1 MRGAPAYARERP
13 VEPIPGPHTPH
24 TPHTPPPLLHPP
36 TSSALPPPPPS
47 QLLHPLAS
55 SALSPQ
61 VAQEQENLEDDPA
74 RSKGG
79 RELRP
84 LRPPKP
90 HAQEELPRDMFR
102 ARLPGQGGKKPPRD
116 RDGDAPQRD
125 RSRPAR
131 PQQKPARHQHDSD
144 ESRPRDRS
152 GGGGSSSGHIPPPSQ
167 NFLGLS
173 STRVAVFED
182 GVWCAAQFGAIRRTS
197 AHFGALGRTSAR
209 HSR

>member
-1 MRGAPAYARERP
+1 MTASSRCARCARICARAPGRTD
-13 VEPIPGPHTPH
+13 PGTPH
-24 TPHTPPPLLHPP
+24 APHAPHAPTPPPPSHLLHPP
-36 TSSALPPPPPS
+36 T
-47 QLLHPLAS
+47 S

-197 AHFGALGRTSAR
+197 AQFGALRRTSAR